1 MMYGARQV
9 GKTYIL
15 KEFGKNEYKNL
26 VYVNCYK
33 NDSVAELFYGN
44 VDIDRILLGLSAIS
58 KQNITEGNTL
68 LFLDEVQEIPSVIS
82 SLKYFCEER
91 PYIHIAVAGSL
102 LGVVNMKGE
111 SFPVGKVDIMYLFPM
126 TFDEFL
132 VANSE
137 EYLVDILKGSD
148 NKLKDVFTTK
158 YIDMLRQYYYV
169 GGMPEAVRMF
179 VEKRDLIKVR
189 NIQKNILSAYE
200 ADISKHTGD
209 NTQRIRMVWQSIP
222 SQLAREN
229 KKFIYGALKKGAR
242 AKDFEIAIQWLVDA
256 GLVYKVMRTRDVKI
270 PLKFYADTDAF
281 KLYLLDI
288 GLLGA
293 MADAPADQILIGD
306 NIFIEYK
313 GAFTENFV
321 LQQIQSLPNCPVFY
335 YSKDNS
341 TQEIDFII
349 QIGNIV
355 VPIEVKAEVNVKS
368 KSLSTFIN
376 HDFKSYGLKGVRFS
390 MKGFVDQEWM
400 ENVPIYACRE
410 YLQGMILA

>member
-1 MMYGARQV
+1 MKRNIYCELLKWKQSTYRKPLMMYGARQV

-169 GGMPEAVRMF
+169 GGM
-179 VEKRDLIKVR
+179 
-189 NIQKNILSAYE
+189 
-200 ADISKHTGD
+200 
-209 NTQRIRMVWQSIP
+209 
-222 SQLAREN
+222 LA
-229 KKFIYGALKKGAR
+229 
-242 AKDFEIAIQWLVDA
+242 
-256 GLVYKVMRTRDVKI
+256 
-270 PLKFYADTDAF
+270 
-281 KLYLLDI
+281 
-288 GLLGA
+288 
-293 MADAPADQILIGD
+293 
-306 NIFIEYK
+306 
-313 GAFTENFV
+313 
-321 LQQIQSLPNCPVFY
+321 
-335 YSKDNS
+335 
-341 TQEIDFII
+341 
-349 QIGNIV
+349 GNI
-355 VPIEVKAEVNVKS
+355 
-368 KSLSTFIN
+368 
-376 HDFKSYGLKGVRFS
+376 
-390 MKGFVDQEWM
+390 
-400 ENVPIYACRE
+400 CRE
-410 YLQGMILA
+410 